1 MGSSKDSWK
10 NKHLMA
16 GMKQSLFPMMK
27 NKEEYNTVGNL
38 CFVDEKQRRTEKKN
52 SKEPALVMGM

>member
-38 CFVDEKQRRTEKKN
+38 CFVDDKTKENREKKQ
-52 SKEPALVMGM
+52 